1 MASAGEGAYVAS
13 DVKPYEKRGL
23 ISGVWHFFW
32 RLLGVLFFAAFVSIC
47 IEWVGMTWWWDDEY
61 PDAYGHAQEMFQTEL
76 GYLYAA
82 EESDALKAGAA
93 TTVRSWTEYWIYY
106 AFIDSGFIDGLSGA
120 RGVTVNDGLLVSLMK
135 SFNAAVYDYTIAATY
150 ILMTF
155 FVRLG
160 ILVLSLPIFLLLGF
174 VGLTDGLMRRDL
186 RKFRVEHESSF
197 VYHIA
202 KSIAL
207 PLMISGCIM
216 YLSMPFTIHPNLVIT
231 PYAVLFAY
239 TLSVM
244 ASKFKKYL

>member
-1 MASAGEGAYVAS
+1 
-13 DVKPYEKRGL
+13 
-23 ISGVWHFFW
+23 
-32 RLLGVLFFAAFVSIC
+32 VSIG

-61 PDAYGHAQEMFQTEL
+61 SEGYGHAQDMFQTEL
-76 GYLYAA
+76 GYLYDA
-82 EESDALKAGAA
+82 EATDAMKAGVA
-93 TTVRSWTEYWIYY
+93 TTVRIWTELWIDF
-106 AFIDSGFIDGLSGA
+106 AFIDSGILEGLSGA
-120 RGVTVNDGLLVSLMK
+120 RVVDVNDGLLISFMK
-135 SFNAAVYDYTIAATY
+135 SFNAAVFDYTIAATY

-160 ILVLSLPIFLLLGF
+160 ILLLSLPIFVLLGF

-216 YLSMPFTIHPNLVIT
+216 YLSMPFTVHPNLVIT